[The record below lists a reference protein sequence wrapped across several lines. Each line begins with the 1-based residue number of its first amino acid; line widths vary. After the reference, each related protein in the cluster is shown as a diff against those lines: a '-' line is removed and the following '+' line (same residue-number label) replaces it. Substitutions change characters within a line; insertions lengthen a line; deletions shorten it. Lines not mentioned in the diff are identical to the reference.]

1 MRFGKGSVIVVKVK
15 RSSEK
20 NSACKRLALQSGKKS
35 LLNQSLSTLKPTRR
49 SRRKT
54 KPAKSHSKSV
64 SQLYSLY
71 RDIVSRRASCTKT
84 STRGKGSKF
93 KLTKRID
100 HLIYSNLKRN
110 REKTELEELNKSLKE
125 KQSRAN
131 REYLIKRNKAIRL
144 MNAKA
149 VKKMA
154 NAKSSTK
161 KLNISLLTS
170 PKTANRRAK
179 LGLEFLDMQ
188 KQASAKKG
196 STERKAKAA
205 KESSP
210 GTAQEAKEN
219 GRRKKI
225 RLEKKEAGKKMGK
238 SGSRLREFVRRIVTE
253 PCSVKN
259 ANVSAH
265 KVRTQRNQDYIRYLI
280 PEIKKEDKESVDS
293 ELMNSIKVELLN
305 EINPNI
311 PIQEVT
317 ESMVK
322 RNSAARIQKLFRK
335 RLREERN
342 IRNLNPQQFS
352 DLLQGTTPNEKLTHI
367 SSTNTMEDFKLDQNE
382 SAFQE
387 NVRKEAEGCEDRQL
401 AEMRLML
408 GSEKRL
414 KGSLDLDRPS
424 REFLGSSIF
433 EKNSF
438 DDFTSKKVK
447 ELLKE
452 DHASSLIEL
461 QEEAVKYKE
470 QTERQY
476 MQKMY
481 QAKKYSLKTY
491 QRKRKELEKWVT
503 KEKAQIKKTKTSLL
517 ETWKKTAMMV
527 EEVDRSKV
535 QLSRILMRHT
545 MSYSN
550 ERGAALLGADDANRP
565 VTDRELE
572 RETDLLT
579 DENNVNRDAL
589 IKPEVEENKGEKVVI
604 KDVVELYGSDKS
616 ITDSNKDA
624 LPILIQDIEQSP
636 SPISNKR
643 EELSHPNPMEDKS
656 KDSELLPCSLENPSS
671 ILMQLL
677 ATKDRTGIQ
686 TDQLY
691 ITQYIEDLFAEMCL
705 HHKPHLV
712 SEINRSLVK
721 PPLEV
726 LRTLQSS
733 DTDRFI
739 SPQLPHEV
747 SPMVPESVYQLLEAR
762 HSVPCLEQFSR
773 AHNRALFDAVNEAL
787 NLIRPYGLNAEP
799 MPWSCQARILF
810 KSISDQG
817 IIVKNIKNMV
827 VDWASFEVGTLPGP
841 EFMLEG
847 RFDEEYFA
855 GVRERQLATLLAQE
869 VIDNEE
875 VWLAYEV
882 EEAEVAVDVAD
893 MVLEELTL
901 DLIFTLIKMEMW
913 RRHERNIVS

>member
-1 MRFGKGSVIVVKVK
+1 
-15 RSSEK
+15 
-20 NSACKRLALQSGKKS
+20 
-35 LLNQSLSTLKPTRR
+35 
-49 SRRKT
+49 
-54 KPAKSHSKSV
+54 
-64 SQLYSLY
+64 
-71 RDIVSRRASCTKT
+71 
-84 STRGKGSKF
+84 
-93 KLTKRID
+93 
-100 HLIYSNLKRN
+100 
-110 REKTELEELNKSLKE
+110 
-125 KQSRAN
+125 
-131 REYLIKRNKAIRL
+131 

-154 NAKSSTK
+154 NPKSSTK

-170 PKTANRRAK
+170 PKTVNRRAK

-188 KQASAKKG
+188 KQMSAKKS
-196 STERKAKAA
+196 STERRVKAA
-205 KESSP
+205 KERSP
-210 GTAQEAKEN
+210 GNVQDAKEN
-219 GRRKKI
+219 GKRKKI
-225 RLEKKEAGKKMGK
+225 KLEKKEAGKKAGK
-238 SGSRLREFVRRIVTE
+238 SGSKLREFVRKIITE

-259 ANVSAH
+259 ANVSGH
-265 KVRTQRNQDYIRYLI
+265 KVRTHRNQDYIRYLI

-335 RLREERN
+335 RLKEERN

-352 DLLQGTTPNEKLTHI
+352 DLLQGATPNEKLTHI
-367 SSTNTMEDFKLDQNE
+367 SSTNTIEDFKLDQSE
-382 SAFQE
+382 PSFQE
-387 NVRKEAEGCEDRQL
+387 SSAQQENAGSKEAEGCEDRQL

-408 GSEKRL
+408 GSEKKL

-447 ELLKE
+447 ELLRE

-470 QTERQY
+470 QTEKQY

-491 QRKRKELEKWVT
+491 QRKRKELEKWIT

-527 EEVDRSKV
+527 EEVDKSKV

-550 ERGAALLGADDANRP
+550 ERGVNLLGLDDADRP
-565 VTDRELE
+565 VTDRESE
-572 RETDLLT
+572 RETDLLAG
-579 DENNVNRDAL
+579 ENTVNRGDVDRDAL
-589 IKPEVEENKGEKVVI
+589 IKPEVEEDKGEKVAI
-604 KDVVELYGSDKS
+604 KDAVELYGSDKS
-616 ITDSNKDA
+616 IADSNKDN
-624 LPILIQDIEQSP
+624 LSILIQDIEQSP

-643 EELSHPNPMEDKS
+643 EELFHPNPMEDRN
-656 KDSELLPCSLENPSS
+656 KDSELLSCGLENPSS

-691 ITQYIEDLFAEMCL
+691 ISQYIDDLFAEMCL
-705 HHKPHLV
+705 HHKAHLV

-721 PPLEV
+721 PPLEM

-739 SPQLPHEV
+739 SPKLPHEI
-747 SPMVPESVYQLLEAR
+747 SPMVPESTYQLLETR
-762 HSVPCLEQFSR
+762 NGVPCFERFSR

-799 MPWSCQARILF
+799 MPWSSQGRILF

-827 VDWASFEVGTLPGP
+827 LDWASFEVGTLPGP

-875 VWLAYEV
+875 MWLTYEA

-893 MVLEELTL
+893 MVLEELTV

-913 RRHERNIVS
+913 RKYERNIAS